1 MAEHPHVE
9 LVQRAYRAGS
19 EGDID
24 TVSESCASDFVIYV
38 PGNTWV
44 SGEYTGRDAMR
55 QISRQMRD
63 GTDGTLR
70 WDLRQMFVDGRGHAV
85 SVSRMTAER
94 QGRHLDQLQA
104 TLSTIVGGR
113 LSSAEL
119 FQEDLDAFDEFW
131 GDEGGAQA
139 RR

>member
-1 MAEHPHVE
+1 MAEHPNVE
-9 LVQRAYRAGS
+9 LVQRAYRALS

-24 TVSESCASDFVIYV
+24 TVSESWASDFVVYV

-44 SGEYTGRDAMR
+44 SGEYKGRDAMMR
-55 QISRQMRD
+55 ISRQMFLD
-63 GTDGTLR
+63 D
-70 WDLRQMFVDGRGHAV
+70 RGHVV

-104 TLSTIVGGR
+104 ALSTIVGGR
-113 LSSAEL
+113 LSSSQL

-131 GDEGGAQA
+131 GEEGGAQA
-139 RR
+139 QR